1 MSTKQEVLVSWDKD
15 KKWEEMYACLNQLS
29 SRKSV
34 KNEVID
40 KTVTTV
46 AKPGVRYWF
55 TEKGGSK
62 QSFISEVGAL
72 FISFFFAGIVPL
84 LIILFFIGWLSRRA
98 RSS

>member
-1 MSTKQEVLVSWDKD
+1 MRVLGNVSR
-15 KKWEEMYACLNQLS
+15 S
-29 SRKSV
+29 KSV

-40 KTVTTV
+40 KSVTTV

-98 RSS
+98 RSRITRLHEL